1 MEYIIQ
7 KITNKIMEWGEFDQ
21 SIYSSIKFAI
31 YIMTWDITV
40 LVISCMSVYFM
51 LGNESN
57 MVVLT
62 VFVIAYATLRN
73 KAGGVHATNRKS
85 CILLTATLFIVSM
98 YYSMHNTLSGYINFI
113 STIAFAMIL
122 RTGPIEQI
130 QKRLSLLQIKKSTR
144 LLKSYLYFWEIWG
157 LMMQIVNIRIG
168 QAIQMAIIFV
178 AFLQQIQKSF
188 GSIQYPEK
196 RNRKYYRY
204 IHRYLVNAVFVA
216 VCYICTS
223 TTQLVCNRFVYQ
235 DDIPDDIQ
243 RKFDNM

>member
-1 MEYIIQ
+1 
-7 KITNKIMEWGEFDQ
+7 
-21 SIYSSIKFAI
+21 
-31 YIMTWDITV
+31 MTWDITV

-144 LLKSYLYFWEIWG
+144 LLKRLVKQFKWLLYLLRSFNKYKKVSVVF
-157 LMMQIVNIRIG
+157 N
-168 QAIQMAIIFV
+168 
-178 AFLQQIQKSF
+178 IQKRE
-188 GSIQYPEK
+188 IE
-196 RNRKYYRY
+196 N
-204 IHRYLVNAVFVA
+204 
-216 VCYICTS
+216 
-223 TTQLVCNRFVYQ
+223 TTDTFIV
-235 DDIPDDIQ
+235 I
-243 RKFDNM
+243 